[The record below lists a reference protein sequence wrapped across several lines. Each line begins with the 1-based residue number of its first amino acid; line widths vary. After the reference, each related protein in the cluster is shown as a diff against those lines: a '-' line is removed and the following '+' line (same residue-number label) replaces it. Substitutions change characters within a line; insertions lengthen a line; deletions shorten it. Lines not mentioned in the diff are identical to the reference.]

1 MCESVRMCID
11 LQQATRER
19 DFCSFPLSLLW
30 EGLQGRRR
38 KKLPRPSPLF
48 LEEEEEERARS
59 PLPYF
64 DAAARQT
71 GQKWR
76 RDSTS
81 YKPCMSGK
89 IFIYASLKDNFCLSR
104 EASCCQIL
112 YFFSR
117 EFFLLRVWCRWLWR
131 RRIPNPEAEEE
142 EGSCLEHALSRL
154 SPFLPPF
161 RLLATSKISH
171 RLLGFNAWLA
181 GSLPHYTY
189 PHSHQKHNVSEGR
202 RGMMRYRQE
211 IRDQSKKKGRH

>member
-1 MCESVRMCID
+1 MYRPT
-11 LQQATRER
+11 AGKER
-19 DFCSFPLSLLW
+19 GFCSFPLSLLW

-71 GQKWR
+71 GQKCG

-112 YFFSR
+112 SFFSR

-161 RLLATSKISH
+161 RLLPKFPTASSVSMP
-171 RLLGFNAWLA
+171 GWLA
-181 GSLPHYTY
+181 L
-189 PHSHQKHNVSEGR
+189 SHTTTLTNSNQKHNVTEGR
-202 RGMMRYRQE
+202 R
-211 IRDQSKKKGRH
+211 